1 MKLTTLRPPRFQ
13 DLMSDLRYELARR
26 YPECKEEVT
35 SLQFRFG
42 QVAFYR
48 FSQLSHTLLTSPGS
62 TYDNLPFPGIPNVPP
77 GRDRDTR
84 FGGISENYPSGSVV
98 VRTTTTLL

>member
-1 MKLTTLRPPRFQ
+1 
-13 DLMSDLRYELARR
+13 LMSDLRYELARR
-26 YPECKEEVT
+26 YPECKEE
-35 SLQFRFG
+35 
-42 QVAFYR
+42 
-48 FSQLSHTLLTSPGS
+48 LSHTLLTSPGS